1 MKDKVVFVSVLDP
14 GAMKREFF
22 LEEIGPLIWAT
33 RSQPE
38 CLFFDLYCVVEKE
51 SIFALHEMW
60 SNHEDRKIYWQ
71 NALGLQMN
79 ALLGRYLIRPMN
91 VFEVEEVYL

>member
-1 MKDKVVFVSVLDP
+1 MKDQVVFVSVLDP
-14 GAMKREFF
+14 GTMKRESF
-22 LEEIGPLIWAT
+22 LEEVGPLIWAT
-33 RSQPE
+33 RNQPE

-51 SIFALHEMW
+51 SFFALHEMW

-79 ALLGRYLIRPMN
+79 AVLGRYLIRPMN
-91 VFEVEEVYL
+91 VFELEEICL

>member
-1 MKDKVVFVSVLDP
+1 MLLQSRNLQ
-14 GAMKREFF
+14 
-22 LEEIGPLIWAT
+22 I
-33 RSQPE
+33 

-79 ALLGRYLIRPMN
+79 AVLGRYLIRPMN
-91 VFEVEEVYL
+91 VFELQEICL